1 MKKIISFLVLLFI
14 SISVIHAQEDKD
26 FPAPGEA
33 EVPGLRIL
41 QQKYFDGNALW
52 GHING
57 GADLYLEYGFDKLL
71 FQEVEWNKTKFRV
84 EYYRMNDA
92 AAAFGIF
99 SVSQFKCDIKDSMT
113 KYICIT
119 RYQVQTALGRFYI
132 SIANTKG
139 TEEAENLSL
148 KLFQI
153 ILNKSNEKLFNL
165 PEPFNR
171 LSFANYT
178 SGTKLFRGI
187 LGIQNALPR
196 WIDLFESF
204 SDYQIIVS
212 HIKNNDGYI
221 YFSRVKFISAGEK
234 IRFIKMIGVNTEAGK
249 SHYRIK
255 RDDRFYI
262 VRLISE
268 SEIYFYDTSLGDE
281 ELNKILGE

>member
-14 SISVIHAQEDKD
+14 SISAIHAQDDKD

-33 EVPGLRIL
+33 EVPGLKIL

-71 FQEVEWNKTKFRV
+71 FQEIELNNTKLRV

-119 RYQVQTALGRFYI
+119 PYQVQTALGRFYI

-139 TEEAENLSL
+139 SEEAENLSL
-148 KLFQI
+148 LLFKI
-153 ILNKSNEKLFNL
+153 ILENTNEKLFDL

-171 LSFANYT
+171 RSFANYS

-212 HIKNNDGYI
+212 HIENNDGYI
-221 YFSRVKFISAGEK
+221 YFSRVKFISADER
-234 IRFIKMIGVNTEAGK
+234 IRFIKTLNMDTEAGK
-249 SHYRIK
+249 SYYRIK
-255 RDDRFYI
+255 REDGFYI

-268 SEIYFYDTSLGDE
+268 SEIYFYDTSLGDG
-281 ELNKILGE
+281 ELNKILDE